1 MFTQSI
7 AIVDDEVNIVNIYSE
22 VLQMSGYQV
31 HSFTDPLLAYNYIKE
46 NPDKYSLLI
55 TDYRMP
61 QMNGLRLATELLEI
75 NKNMNVIIMVNDHD
89 DIECNYKFNIIKK
102 PISIPK
108 LIRFV
113 NESISISIS
122 SNNKF

>member
-1 MFTQSI
+1 MFTKPI

-22 VLQMSGYQV
+22 VLQMSGYKV
-31 HSFTDPLLAYNYIKE
+31 HSFTDPLLAYDHIKKS
-46 NPDKYSLLI
+46 PDKYSLLI

-61 QMNGLRLATELLEI
+61 QMNGLRLATELIEI
-75 NKNMNVIIMVNDHD
+75 NKNMNVIIMVKDHD

-108 LIRFV
+108 LIRLV
-113 NESISISIS
+113 NESISISMS

>member
-1 MFTQSI
+1 MFNKPI
-7 AIVDDEVNIVNIYSE
+7 AIVDDEVNTGNIYSE

-31 HSFTDPLLAYNYIKE
+31 HSFTDPLLAYEQIKE

-75 NKNMNVIIMVNDHD
+75 NKNS
-89 DIECNYKFNIIKK
+89 NY
-102 PISIPK
+102 
-108 LIRFV
+108 
-113 NESISISIS
+113 
-122 SNNKF
+122 NN

>member
-7 AIVDDEVNIVNIYSE
+7 VIVDDEVNIVNIYSE

>member
-1 MFTQSI
+1 
-7 AIVDDEVNIVNIYSE
+7 
-22 VLQMSGYQV
+22 MSGYQV

-61 QMNGLRLATELLEI
+61 QMNGLRLAMELLEI